1 MIRNNEDI
9 YEKRLKKEINLKKQL
24 VLDELNNLMKLLPP
38 EKHDKPFLIAGPKSY
53 TPRQMIKEVENDTEI
68 GNLISRSFD
77 KGRLELLKRKR

>member
-1 MIRNNEDI
+1 MSKNNEDI
-9 YEKRLKKEINLKKQL
+9 YEERKKKETNLKKQL
-24 VLDELNNLMKLLPP
+24 VLDELNNLMEQLPL
-38 EKHDKPFLIAGPKSY
+38 EKRDKPFLIAGPKSY